1 MSTRT
6 HQIELPEELEQKLR
20 ERAAD
25 AGTDA
30 DTFIIRAIEEKLQT
44 PKSFKELFAPLQ
56 EAFSESGESPDALN
70 QTFQQ
75 LIDTVRKSRR
85 AKAS

>member
-1 MSTRT
+1 MSTRI
-6 HQIELPEELEQKLR
+6 HQIKLPAELEQKLR

-44 PKSFKELFAPLQ
+44 PKSFKELFAPLH
-56 EAFSESGESPDALN
+56 EAFAHADESPDSLN

-75 LIDTVRKSRR
+75 LIDSARKSRR